1 MTMEPTNTE
10 RAGMNLPPPM
20 GESVGTA
27 AGLAEAAPAQ
37 PEAAPQ
43 PTQTAPMSGAGAAPA
58 MPSIPLPVNQG
69 SAQQITTNDVSNTT
83 AGMTPAVADDND
95 LIEKEWVNKAK
106 QIVASTRDDPYQ
118 QSKELTVFKADYMQ
132 KRYNKTLKLGE

>member
-20 GESVGTA
+20 GESASAA
-27 AGLAEAAPAQ
+27 AGAPEAPPSQ

-43 PTQTAPMSGAGAAPA
+43 PVQTAPASGAGAQPA
-58 MPSIPLPVNQG
+58 MPPIPLPVNQG
-69 SAQQITTNDVSNTT
+69 SAQRTASNDVSNTT
-83 AGMTPAVADDND
+83 SGLTPAVADDND

-106 QIVASTRDDPYQ
+106 QIVANTRDDPYQ
-118 QSKELTVFKADYMQ
+118 QSKELTVFKADYMK
-132 KRYNKTLKLGE
+132 KRYNKTLKLDE

>member
-1 MTMEPTNTE
+1 MTMEPMNTE
-10 RAGMNLPPPM
+10 RAGMNLPPPI
-20 GESVGTA
+20 GESAGTV
-27 AGLAEAAPAQ
+27 AGSAEAAPAH

-43 PTQTAPMSGAGAAPA
+43 PAQTAPASGASVPPA

-69 SAQQITTNDVSNTT
+69 SAQQSITNDVSNTT
-83 AGMTPAVADDND
+83 AGTTPAVADDND

-118 QSKELTVFKADYMQ
+118 QSKELTVFKADYMK